1 MKEVAFFAG
10 AIGALGGAIA
20 VIALRNAFYS
30 VLALIVHLISLAG
43 LFLLLQGEFIAAAQI
58 VVYAGAVM
66 VLYVFVAAYV
76 GNVDEPLW
84 EPIPGQRFIAP
95 LLGIALFV
103 ELSIAIIGS
112 SLASI
117 ESDGPRRARLR
128 IAVGDRQVAAR
139 ALPDRVRGGLAAP
152 PGRRGRCRRA
162 RRPSSSRR
170 SDRSG
175 HRPTG
180 GELMDITWY
189 LVLSALLFAVG
200 VTGVLLRRSPLV
212 ILLCLELM
220 LNAGNLAL
228 LAFSRSLGDQ
238 DGQVL
243 ALIVMVIAA
252 CEVVVGLGIIVAAY
266 RRRIPLNVDDLRTL
280 RG

>member
-103 ELSIAIIGS
+103 ELAIAITGS
-112 SLASI
+112 SLQAI
-117 ESDGPRRARLR
+117 DTRRADGRARLR
-128 IAVGDRQVAAR
+128 LALGDRQAPAG
-139 ALPDRVRGGLAAP
+139 ALPDRLRGRLTAP
-152 PGRRGRCRRA
+152 PRRCGRGSGPGRPSPRVEA
-162 RRPSSSRR
+162 RRRR
-170 SDRSG
+170 
-175 HRPTG
+175 
-180 GELMDITWY
+180 
-189 LVLSALLFAVG
+189 
-200 VTGVLLRRSPLV
+200 
-212 ILLCLELM
+212 
-220 LNAGNLAL
+220 
-228 LAFSRSLGDQ
+228 
-238 DGQVL
+238 
-243 ALIVMVIAA
+243 
-252 CEVVVGLGIIVAAY
+252 
-266 RRRIPLNVDDLRTL
+266 
-280 RG
+280 